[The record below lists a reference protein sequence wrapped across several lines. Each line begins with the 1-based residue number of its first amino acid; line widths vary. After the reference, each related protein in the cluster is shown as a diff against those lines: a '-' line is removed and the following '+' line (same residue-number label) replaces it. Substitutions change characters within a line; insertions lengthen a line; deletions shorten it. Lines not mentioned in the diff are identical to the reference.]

1 MFNPLGIAL
10 KDFFMEYIMN
20 KKIIPKQF
28 TSHFTDADCEI
39 SYQWI
44 CIDNQPKPTLVILH
58 ALTGNSTVTGENGWW
73 KELVGRSKVID
84 TTKYNI
90 LSIDT
95 LGNGYATNTHENI
108 HSVEKIGV
116 NDIAKINLWL
126 LDELQLKSNISI
138 IGGSL
143 GGAIAWEM
151 WKENPQLFDK
161 LISIGAN
168 TFEDQWIKAIT
179 FLQNNLLQNDNG
191 YEQARMWS
199 MLFYRNALGI
209 DYKFKNNNQTI
220 EDWLVYHG
228 NSLKN
233 RFPKKSYQIMNH
245 LLGSI
250 GKESNKD
257 EYLKAT
263 QKSNTQIVVVSISS
277 DWLFHPQHQIEWA
290 TELKKT
296 YKNVTHHSLESTHGH
311 DAFLIEFEKLAK
323 IVTPY
328 L

>member
-1 MFNPLGIAL
+1 
-10 KDFFMEYIMN
+10 MEFIMN

-28 TSHFTDADCEI
+28 THHFADKDCEI

-73 KELVGRSKVID
+73 KELVGVSKVID
-84 TTKYNI
+84 TAKYNI

-108 HSVEKIGV
+108 HSIEKISV

-126 LDELQLKSNISI
+126 LNELELKKNISI

-151 WKENPQLFDK
+151 WKENPELFDK

-168 TFEDQWIKAIT
+168 PFEDHWIKAIT
-179 FLQNNLLQNDNG
+179 FLQNDLLHNDNG
-191 YEQARMWS
+191 YEKARMWS

-209 DYKFKNNNQTI
+209 NDKFKNSNQTI

-228 NSLKN
+228 DSLKK
-233 RFPKKSYQIMNH
+233 RFSKKSYQIMNH

-250 GKESNKD
+250 GKGSNKD
-257 EYLKAT
+257 QYLKAS

-277 DWLFHPQHQIEWA
+277 DWLFHPQHQTEWA
-290 TELKKT
+290 NDLAKT

-311 DAFLIEFEKLAK
+311 DAFLIEFKKLEEILA
-323 IVTPY
+323 PY